1 MTSACLQGWRPP
13 ESRISRLIK
22 NMKTSFVSSKFDTV
36 NRAREIERNRSGDL
50 NWNQFFLHLQLAA
63 GKVSSL
69 SNLWASFE
77 LIDINNSNMQSQSHS
92 YKRSRFLNVLKQLVK
107 GRKGCWEPF
116 SLVAL
121 SSWWCS
127 PCLWQQDNV
136 LVSNTRNVTWKSQ
149 ACSEC
154 FDPTVCSRWGHGSP
168 ARRLNSPRPRSYGP
182 GGRRRS
188 LSARWVTGET
198 SDCCLL
204 CTIIQNTWII
214 ITPEISNGQTEFY
227 VYLNGVNCPF
237 DESSHLCK
245 VTCQFGRACFSPPFL
260 YSPLPV
266 TPPPTPELPFF
277 PFSHVTSCSDTSR
290 PYGAAILGD
299 AYVVLLR
306 KHASCQWSTRFA
318 TSQSLGLVL
327 SHSSKNK
334 LESGGRVSPLSSDS
348 QAGPSVWAHQRV
360 KIF

>member
-1 MTSACLQGWRPP
+1 MSSSSWLKEEKASGSHFHWWLYRHGDVVHVCDSRTTCWFPTHVTSHGNL
-13 ESRISRLIK
+13 RLA
-22 NMKTSFVSSKFDTV
+22 VSVLIQPSAAGEDTV
-36 NRAREIERNRSGDL
+36 
-50 NWNQFFLHLQLAA
+50 HLPA
-63 GKVSSL
+63 G
-69 SNLWASFE
+69 W
-77 LIDINNSNMQSQSHS
+77 
-92 YKRSRFLNVLKQLVK
+92 
-107 GRKGCWEPF
+107 
-116 SLVAL
+116 
-121 SSWWCS
+121 
-127 PCLWQQDNV
+127 
-136 LVSNTRNVTWKSQ
+136 TR
-149 ACSEC
+149 
-154 FDPTVCSRWGHGSP
+154 R
-168 ARRLNSPRPRSYGP
+168 GP
-182 GGRRRS
+182 GATDQEGGGGAS
-188 LSARWVTGET
+188 LQDDRVTGET